1 MAFDINETLAN
12 MLGTIKTSVGENW
25 GDVKSAMNEF
35 MQSRKE
41 RLELLADMRIQGQ
54 IDDDDLKSRLDDEK
68 LLLDSELHDVA
79 IISKEIAQN
88 AANAA
93 IDILQK
99 TILAAIKL

>member
-1 MAFDINETLAN
+1 MAFDINEALAN

-25 GDVKSAMNEF
+25 SDVKSTINEF

-68 LLLDSELHDVA
+68 LLLNSELHNVA

-93 IDILQK
+93 IGVLQK
-99 TILAAIKL
+99 TILAAIQL